1 MLNKLERAQQQWGG
15 SSVLVDNWLDKRQE
29 LLVTYCQVAGLPP
42 FDDKGHSLPSI
53 DEVQE
58 FCGKLVDYVSAG
70 HFEIYNEVVSQ
81 CETHG
86 RDSLRLA
93 ERLIPKITE
102 TTDVA
107 LDFNDKYAE
116 QQQPDLNRLD
126 DDLSR
131 LVQGMEI
138 RFELEDQ
145 LLDTLHQK
153 HSNNASA

>member
-1 MLNKLERAQQQWGG
+1 MLNKLERAQRQWGG
-15 SSVLVDNWLDKRQE
+15 SNTLVDNWLNKRQE

-42 FDDKGHSLPSI
+42 FDAKAHSLPSTG
-53 DEVQE
+53 EVQD
-58 FCGKLVDYVSAG
+58 FCEKLVDYVSAG

-81 CETHG
+81 CEIHG
-86 RDSLRLA
+86 RDSLQLA
-93 ERLIPKITE
+93 ELLLPKITE

-116 QQQPDLNRLD
+116 RPHPDLNNLD

-138 RFELEDQ
+138 RFGLEDQ

-153 HSNNASA
+153 HSTNSPA

>member
-42 FDDKGHSLPSI
+42 FDAKGNSLPSI
-53 DEVQE
+53 GEVQD

-81 CETHG
+81 CEIHG
-86 RDSLRLA
+86 RDSLQLA
-93 ERLIPKITE
+93 EQLIPKITE

>member
-1 MLNKLERAQQQWGG
+1 MLNKVERAQQLWGG
-15 SSVLVDNWLDKRQE
+15 SSQLVDSWLDKRQE
-29 LLVTYCQVAGLPP
+29 LLVTYCQIAGLPP
-42 FDDKGHSLPSI
+42 FEPSNHTLPGYEEI
-53 DEVQE
+53 QD

-70 HFEIYNEVVSQ
+70 HFEVYNEVVSR

-86 RDSLRLA
+86 QDSLQLA
-93 ERLIPKITE
+93 EQLIPRITE

-116 QQQPDLNRLD
+116 KSKPELTHLD

-131 LVQGMEI
+131 LGQGMEI

-153 HSNNASA
+153 HSTDVEA